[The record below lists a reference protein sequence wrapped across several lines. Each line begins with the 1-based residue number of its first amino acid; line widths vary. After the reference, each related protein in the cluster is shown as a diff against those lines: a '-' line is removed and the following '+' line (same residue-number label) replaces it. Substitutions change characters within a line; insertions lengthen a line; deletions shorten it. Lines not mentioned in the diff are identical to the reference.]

1 MSSFLPST
9 LRRVKSLGYAVF
21 ASGRDYDLNIIGIR
35 SPNIEAGQFDDE
47 LQVWYQLDKRWYC
60 RAYQITTDPGVPYLE
75 NGNPAGTA
83 ILQAK
88 QYRSGWTFG
97 RHRGRYE
104 CLVQNTAVSV
114 HRDGNKDHKLDLDA
128 PVKTGFYGI
137 NFHHQGNSTSG
148 IVGRASAGCQ
158 VFRVKSDFEDFY
170 QLCRSQHTKNGAGWD
185 TFTYTLLQD

>member
-1 MSSFLPST
+1 MPWLPAM
-9 LRRVKSLGYAVF
+9 LRRVESMGYRVF

-35 SPNIEAGQFDDE
+35 SANLEANTFDDE
-47 LQVWYQLDKRWYC
+47 LQVWFQLDKRWHC
-60 RAYQITTDPGVPYLE
+60 RSYQITTDPGTPYLE

-97 RHRGRYE
+97 RHRGQYE

-114 HRDGNKDHKLDLDA
+114 HRDGNKDTTLDLDA
-128 PVKTGFYGI
+128 PIATGWYGI
-137 NFHHQGNSTSG
+137 NFHHRGSYTG
-148 IVGRASAGCQ
+148 ETVGRGSAGCQ
-158 VFRVKSDFEDFY
+158 VFRIRSDFEDFY
-170 QLCRSQHTKNGAGWD
+170 SLCRLQYSTNGWD